1 MEKNWFVLFVK
12 TGDEVKAV
20 RALQKEN
27 LDAFVIT
34 MEVVHRKEGKSFLVN
49 KNKFPGYLFVESE
62 LSQVEFWEMVY
73 SLSSKVSYFMK
84 LLKYDNEGT
93 SALYPDEKEYLEK
106 LLNDKRV
113 MEHSIGF
120 IEGNQVII
128 TEGPLMGYESK
139 IIKIDRHKRRAT
151 LEVDFIGE
159 IRHVNVSLEIIS
171 KK

>member
-1 MEKNWFVLFVK
+1 MKNWYVLFVK

-20 RALQKEN
+20 NALCREG
-27 LDAFVIT
+27 LDAFMMT
-34 MEVVHRKEGKSFLVN
+34 MEVVHRKEGKSFLVK
-49 KNKFPGYLFVESE
+49 KNMFPGYLFVESDLE
-62 LSQVEFWEMVY
+62 QVDFWLLLK
-73 SLSSKVSYFMK
+73 SLSSRVSYFMK
-84 LLKYDNEGT
+84 LLTFDNEGT
-93 SALYPDEKEYLEK
+93 SALYPHEKEYLES

-128 TEGPLMGYESK
+128 TDGPLMGYESK
-139 IIKIDRHKRRAT
+139 IVKIDRHKRRAL
-151 LEVDFIGE
+151 LEIDFIGE